1 MYSIVF
7 IMFVRSFRVEQVLKK
22 LGGDIRDA
30 RKRRGITVQ
39 LMAER
44 MGVTRVT
51 VAKIERGEPNTSM
64 GNYAMALYILG
75 KADELEM
82 LMDRTHDSLGLD
94 LMDEKLPK
102 RVRVSK

>member
-1 MYSIVF
+1 MS
-7 IMFVRSFRVEQVLKK
+7 VRSFRVEQVLKK

-64 GNYAMALYILG
+64 GNYTMALYILG

-82 LMDRTHDSLGLD
+82 LLDRTHDSLGLD
-94 LMDEKLPK
+94 KKKKKLPK

>member
-1 MYSIVF
+1 MS
-7 IMFVRSFRVEQVLKK
+7 VRSFRVEQVLKK

-64 GNYAMALYILG
+64 RNYAMALYILG

-82 LMDRTHDSLGLD
+82 LMDRTRESLGLD

>member
-1 MYSIVF
+1 MTTKVYLMSIK
-7 IMFVRSFRVEQVLKK
+7 SFRVEQVLKK
-22 LGGDIRDA
+22 LGSDIRDA

-51 VAKIERGEPNTSM
+51 VAKIERGEPSSSM

-94 LMDEKLPK
+94 LVDEKLPK
-102 RVRVSK
+102 RIRVPK

>member
-1 MYSIVF
+1 MCSIVF
-7 IMFVRSFRVEQVLKK
+7 IMSVRSFRVEQVLKK

-64 GNYAMALYILG
+64 SNYAMALYILG

-82 LMDRTHDSLGLD
+82 LMDRTRDSLGLD

>member
-1 MYSIVF
+1 MYDIVF
-7 IMFVRSFRVEQVLKK
+7 IMSVRSFRVEQVLKK

-82 LMDRTHDSLGLD
+82 LMDRAHDSLGLD

>member
-1 MYSIVF
+1 MSAIVF
-7 IMFVRSFRVEQVLKK
+7 IMSVRSFRVEQVLKK
-22 LGGDIRDA
+22 LGSDIRDT

-94 LMDEKLPK
+94 LMDEMLPK

>member
-1 MYSIVF
+1 MS
-7 IMFVRSFRVEQVLKK
+7 VRSFRVEQVLKK
-22 LGGDIRDA
+22 LGSDIRDA

-82 LMDRTHDSLGLD
+82 LLDRTHDFLGLD
-94 LMDEKLPK
+94 LMDGKLPK

>member
-1 MYSIVF
+1 MCSIVF
-7 IMFVRSFRVEQVLKK
+7 IMSVRSFRVEQVLKK

-75 KADELEM
+75 KADG
-82 LMDRTHDSLGLD
+82 SY
-94 LMDEKLPK
+94 P
-102 RVRVSK
+102 

>member
-1 MYSIVF
+1 MCTIVF
-7 IMFVRSFRVEQVLKK
+7 IMPVRSFRVEQVLKK

-82 LMDRTHDSLGLD
+82 LMDRTRDSLGLD

>member
-1 MYSIVF
+1 MDSWLYAMTVK
-7 IMFVRSFRVEQVLKK
+7 SFRVERILKK
-22 LGGDIRDA
+22 LGSDIRDA
-30 RKRRGITVQ
+30 RKRRGITAQ

-51 VAKIERGEPNTSM
+51 VANIERGEPSTGM
-64 GNYAMALYILG
+64 GNYAMALHILG

-82 LMDRTHDSLGLD
+82 IMDRTHDALGLD

-102 RVRVSK
+102 RVRVPK

>member
-1 MYSIVF
+1 MSAIVF
-7 IMFVRSFRVEQVLKK
+7 IMSVRSFRVEQVLKK

-64 GNYAMALYILG
+64 GNYVMALYILG

-94 LMDEKLPK
+94 LIP
-102 RVRVSK
+102 

>member
-1 MYSIVF
+1 MCAIVF
-7 IMFVRSFRVEQVLKK
+7 IMSVRSFRIEQVLKK

-64 GNYAMALYILG
+64 AIMRWRYTSLVKPMNSKCSWIVPMIL
-75 KADELEM
+75 
-82 LMDRTHDSLGLD
+82 S
-94 LMDEKLPK
+94 
-102 RVRVSK
+102 VWI